1 MKKTFEALLIKNGV
15 TKPRK
20 EDSDARI
27 AELERIVEE
36 QDEALME
43 LAALLA
49 AEDEEEQHG

>member
-1 MKKTFEALLIKNGV
+1 MKKTFEALLRKNGV